1 MTIFVD
7 ADSCPV
13 RVREIICKAAC
24 RIKRCAVFAANRP
37 IPLPKAP
44 FVRMAVTD
52 TAEQA
57 ADAYILQN
65 AAKGDLAVTRDIPLA
80 KLLVDKGITV
90 INDRGTCFTED
101 NIDSLVSA
109 RNFMYE
115 LQGNG
120 RIFRCKRNSKIRRLS
135 GHSSFKTDAANC
147 RLGRRHPHSLKA
159 LIPQICALDI
169 SKSIFYNYQAYSKTV
184 KCPRRKK

>member
-24 RIKRCAVFAANRP
+24 RIKCCAVFAANRP

-65 AAKGDLAVTRDIPLA
+65 AAKGDLTVTRDIPLA

-115 LQGNG
+115 LQANG
-120 RIFRCKRNSKIRRLS
+120 LKPETAGSFGAKEIRKFAGCLDTHLSKLTRQ
-135 GHSSFKTDAANC
+135 TAD
-147 RLGRRHPHSLKA
+147 
-159 LIPQICALDI
+159 
-169 SKSIFYNYQAYSKTV
+169 
-184 KCPRRKK
+184 